1 MLCACLAAGSAW
13 GQLRVATWN
22 VTYYSGGRSNE
33 FRTAIYGAFQGRRLA
48 PDVLIGQEF
57 LSAAA
62 VDEFLLILNFAP
74 GSPGDWAAAPFVN
87 GPDSD
92 SALFYRTSK
101 VRLVGTRVVAFGSTA
116 PGNQPR
122 NTMRYDI
129 QPRLLDGYAPSRERR
144 DPWFDSTIALYSSHM
159 KAGSTTDDQQRRLV
173 EAERIRSDAAALPS
187 TWHFLVAGDF
197 NIQRSTQAAY
207 QELVGPKSPDL
218 GRFLDP
224 INTPGNWNNNSA
236 FRFVHTQDPAGQMDD
251 RLDFILLSGNLVDG
265 DSMDYLGDPSQP
277 YSTSTWDDPN
287 HSYRAWGNDGSSYNQ
302 PISVSTNTMVGAD
315 IAQALRDSSLNGG
328 HLPVVLD
335 LLVFPSISRLEAVRF
350 GAASLGTPAARRVE
364 IGNTGNVKR
373 WGALGIA
380 ALGYTVMVRGDF
392 STQQGPFTDFAGGFL
407 NQHIVQMDTSTP
419 GEKVGELI
427 VESNDP
433 LAPVQRVRLSGF
445 VH

>member
-1 MLCACLAAGSAW
+1 
-13 GQLRVATWN
+13 
-22 VTYYSGGRSNE
+22 
-33 FRTAIYGAFQGRRLA
+33 LA
-48 PDVLIGQEF
+48 PDVLIGHEF

-62 VDEFLLILNFAP
+62 VNEFLLILNFAP
-74 GSPGDWAAAPFVN
+74 GSPGDWAAAPFID

-101 VRLVGTRVVAFGSTA
+101 VRLVGTKVVAFGSSS
-116 PGNQPR
+116 PDNQPR
-122 NTMRYDI
+122 NTLRYDI
-129 QPRLLDGYAPSRERR
+129 QPKLDDGPPGLRSQRNPY
-144 DPWFDSTIALYSSHM
+144 FNTTIAIYSSHM
-159 KAGSTTDDQQRRLV
+159 KAGATLSDQQRRLV
-173 EAERIRSDAAALPS
+173 EAERIRADAAALPS

-218 GRFLDP
+218 GRFWDP

-236 FRFVHTQDPAGQMDD
+236 FRFLHTQDPASEMDD

-265 DSMDYLGDPSQP
+265 DSMDYVGDPSQP
-277 YSTSTWDDPN
+277 YSTTTWDDPN
-287 HSYRAWGNDGSSYNQ
+287 HSYRVWGNDGTSFNQ
-302 PISVSTNTMVGAD
+302 PIAVSTNTMVGAD
-315 IAQALRDSSLNGG
+315 IAQALRDSALNGG

-335 LLVFPSISRLEAVRF
+335 LLVFPSISRLETVRF
-350 GAASLGTPAARRVE
+350 GAASVGAPSARRIL

-380 ALGYTVMVRGDF
+380 PLGYTVTVRGDF
-392 STQQGPFTDFAGGFL
+392 STMQGPFTDFAGGSL
-407 NQHIVQMDTSTP
+407 NEHIVQMDTSTP
-419 GEKVGELI
+419 GEKAGELI